1 MYLVVFKFL
10 RFLNS
15 RKWKVKVKV
24 AQCVWLCDPGQN
36 TVVGSLPLPQG
47 IFPTRGSNS
56 GLPHCGFFTR
66 WATREAQEYWSGLPI
81 PSPGDLPNPEIEP
94 RSPALTQRLNPGL
107 RHCGWV
113 YQLSYTGSP
122 RILEWV
128 AYPFS
133 SGSKWLLRM
142 NYLFFMNTG
151 VRKCGTFRH
160 TRIFVTSS
168 TEY

>member
-81 PSPGDLPNPEIEP
+81 PSPGDLQPRDRTQVSGIDPEIEP
-94 RSPALTQRLNPGL
+94 RSPALRLGLPAELHGKPKNTGVGSLSLLQQIFPTQESNWGL
-107 RHCGWV
+107 LHCRRIL
-113 YQLSYTGSP
+113 YQLS
-122 RILEWV
+122 REARL
-128 AYPFS
+128 
-133 SGSKWLLRM
+133 
-142 NYLFFMNTG
+142 
-151 VRKCGTFRH
+151 
-160 TRIFVTSS
+160 
-168 TEY
+168 

>member
-81 PSPGDLPNPEIEP
+81 PSPGDLPDPGIEP
-94 RSPALTQRLNPGL
+94 GSPALQVDFSPAELPGKPILLVLYVLNTIKSYGTRTIYLCDQCDAFFPNFKYGDL
-107 RHCGWV
+107 IRPFLGV
-113 YQLSYTGSP
+113 Y
-122 RILEWV
+122 
-128 AYPFS
+128 FS
-133 SGSKWLLRM
+133 Q
-142 NYLFFMNTG
+142 Y
-151 VRKCGTFRH
+151 
-160 TRIFVTSS
+160 
-168 TEY
+168 